1 MAAQLNAETIRA
13 TCKAGSAERKIQKG
27 LNEVCR
33 ALEQRKAKVCFVAD
47 DLKEDNYKK
56 LVTSLAQDAGVPLI
70 KVDSGKMLGEWVG
83 LCKYNEDGEA
93 TKVVGCGSV
102 VISDWP
108 MTGGKAV
115 EDFKA
120 ALATM

>member
-1 MAAQLNAETIRA
+1 MAQLDADTFRETL
-13 TCKAGSAERKIQKG
+13 KAARCERKLQRG

-33 ALEQRKAKVCFVAD
+33 ALEQRAAKVCFVAD

-56 LVTSLAQDAGVPLI
+56 LVSALAQDAGVPLI
-70 KVDSGKMLGEWVG
+70 KVDSAKMLGEWVG

-93 TKVVGCGSV
+93 CKVVGCGSV
-102 VISDWP
+102 IVKDWP

-120 ALATM
+120 ALASM